1 MSILTNIK
9 GKLTIKNAR
18 AQIAKEFGYSDYNS
32 LINDLNQSPETNQQ
46 LITNI

>member
-32 LINDLNQSPETNQQ
+32 LIIMT
-46 LITNI
+46 LIANSWTDVA